1 MSVLFIRRS
10 IAIFK
15 ESGYNEENWKNR
27 KSNRMRQEASYMAA
41 KEQLT
46 AMEMIW
52 GFMSGTT
59 GHMGK
64 TDFAPQKGSVRRILH
79 LRKRIFRAWC
89 RRAKA
94 SHRKS

>member
-1 MSVLFIRRS
+1 MV
-10 IAIFK
+10 
-15 ESGYNEENWKNR
+15 
-27 KSNRMRQEASYMAA
+27 A

-59 GHMGK
+59 GHYGK
-64 TDFAPQKGSVRRILH
+64 DGLCAAEGSVRGFASPE
-79 LRKRIFRAWC
+79 RIFRAWC